1 MLGVVI
7 ALAVILL
14 IVFIARSRTS
24 QQKSSVEEKETA
36 KPSAV
41 LKMDS
46 IGSGDTLICRDNA
59 VYLAS
64 SGRMIGYYQN
74 EGKAFYVYCDEGFKI
89 GSVYNGSD
97 IVCGLSLD
105 EKFIKY
111 PHLKEMWRQNGKRD
125 TSWWAAE
132 AVTLDAKK
140 RAIIDR
146 DSYAHLGFFE
156 GDFIAGAAAFICW
169 AYQGYGNPYSDFYK
183 I

>member
-14 IVFIARSRTS
+14 IVFIARSCTS

-64 SGRMIGYYQN
+64 SGRMIGYYQI
-74 EGKAFYVYCDEGFKI
+74 EGKAF
-89 GSVYNGSD
+89 
-97 IVCGLSLD
+97 
-105 EKFIKY
+105 
-111 PHLKEMWRQNGKRD
+111 
-125 TSWWAAE
+125 
-132 AVTLDAKK
+132 
-140 RAIIDR
+140 
-146 DSYAHLGFFE
+146 
-156 GDFIAGAAAFICW
+156 
-169 AYQGYGNPYSDFYK
+169 
-183 I
+183 